1 MSARFCEHHS
11 LLYQFFFRMLLLQR
25 TAKCENPDKQVETNF
40 YETLDTFDGNHLK
53 EALKQF
59 HQWYIELDSVK
70 KKGMCGSQSF
80 ASVRHYSCN

>member
-1 MSARFCEHHS
+1 
-11 LLYQFFFRMLLLQR
+11 MLLLQR
-25 TAKCENPDKQVETNF
+25 TAKCENPDTQVETSF

-59 HQWYIELDSVK
+59 HQWYDKEDSVK
-70 KKGMCGSQSF
+70 KKSTCGSQSF